1 MASLSIYIARLM
13 QGGDRHIERHDGV
26 SDMPEYR
33 LLEALLEEA
42 VITYLRGKATERAWL
57 ESARWLQQEATPNYS
72 VNLCYD
78 GVTFSFVC
86 DQLSL
91 DESYIRK
98 SVFALR
104 EKSLKSIDSAEQS
117 AV

>member
-1 MASLSIYIARLM
+1 MASLSIYVARLM
-13 QGGDRHIERHDGV
+13 QGGDRHIERHDGC

-33 LLEALLEEA
+33 LLEALLMEA
-42 VITYLRGKATERAWL
+42 ASTYVYGDESKRAWV
-57 ESARWLQQEATPNYS
+57 EAARWFRREATPNYS
-72 VNLCYD
+72 LNLCYD

-91 DESYIRK
+91 DESYVRK
-98 SVFALR
+98 NVLEAREAL
-104 EKSLKSIDSAEQS
+104 KTVDSTEPS